1 MNAPTTPTTT
11 APAVPSPR
19 VSDQAERWIRR
30 YGPARDAAPL
40 LVCLPHAGGAAT
52 FFHPLSDLL
61 GERAEVWAIQYP
73 GRQDRFRDPF
83 CSSMQ
88 ELVRAVAAAVLVVA
102 GDRPVTLF
110 GHSMGSLVGFEV
122 ARILERAGRPARH
135 LVASGRG
142 APSIPFT
149 GDVATGS
156 DDDLVAELLRMEGT
170 DPTVLA
176 DRQLLE
182 LALPAVRADYRLIHH
197 YAVAPEASVSCP
209 VTVLHGDRDPL
220 APPAEVEL
228 WGAHTTGSLRLREFP
243 GGHFYLVDNARD
255 VAEELVRCLS

>member
-1 MNAPTTPTTT
+1 MTTTT
-11 APAVPSPR
+11 APHVPSPR
-19 VSDQAERWIRR
+19 ASDQAERWIRR
-30 YGPARDAAPL
+30 YGPSREGTPL

-52 FFHPLSDLL
+52 FYRPLADLV
-61 GERAEVWAIQYP
+61 GAHAEVWSIQYP
-73 GRQDRFRDPF
+73 GRQDRLRDAF
-83 CSSMQ
+83 SDSMHD
-88 ELVRAVAAAVLVVA
+88 LVRSVAAAVLVVA
-102 GDRPVTLF
+102 GERPVTLF

-122 ARILERAGRPARH
+122 ARLLERAGRPARH

-170 DPTVLA
+170 DPAVLG

-182 LALPAVRADYRLIHH
+182 LALPAVRADYRLIRG
-197 YAVAPEASVSCP
+197 YAVEPDAVVRCP

-220 APPAEVEL
+220 APPAEVAR
-228 WGAHTTGSLRLREFP
+228 WRDHTSGPARVREFR
-243 GGHFYLVDNARD
+243 GGHFYLVDHARD
-255 VAEELVRCLS
+255 VAAEVVRCLR